1 MLPIQT
7 KKLPVGTLVLG
18 GLFILVM
25 FATWLLVKRPDPPA
39 ELQGVIN
46 PRFKELQ
53 AFSLDSSHGPFSE
66 QNFQGKW
73 SFVFFGYTSCPDICP
88 TTLHT
93 LNQFYSLLKDDQ
105 AELDDIQIIF
115 VSVDP
120 ARDTVP
126 KLAEYVG
133 YFNPDF
139 IGATTNERQIE
150 GFTKQFGA
158 GFIIEPETAPEQ
170 YIVIHTSAIFLVDP
184 FGRHVASFSQPH
196 YAATLHSQFKKI
208 RQYFAG

>member
-1 MLPIQT
+1 MLSTQT
-7 KKLPVGTLVLG
+7 RKPPVGTLVLG
-18 GLFILVM
+18 GLFILVI

-39 ELQGVIN
+39 ELQAVIN
-46 PRFKELQ
+46 PQFKQLQ
-53 AFSLDSSHGPFSE
+53 PFNLDNSKGPFSE
-66 QNFQGKW
+66 QDFQDKW

-105 AELDDIQIIF
+105 GELDDVQIVF

-120 ARDTVP
+120 ARDSVQ
-126 KLAEYVG
+126 KLAEYAS
-133 YFNPDF
+133 YFNQSF
-139 IGATTNERQIE
+139 IGATASATQIE
-150 GFTKQFGA
+150 LFTRQFGA

-170 YIVIHTSAIFLVDP
+170 YLVIHTSAIFLVDP
-184 FGRHVASFSQPH
+184 SGRHVASFSQPH
-196 YAATLHSQFKKI
+196 YAATIHTQFKKI